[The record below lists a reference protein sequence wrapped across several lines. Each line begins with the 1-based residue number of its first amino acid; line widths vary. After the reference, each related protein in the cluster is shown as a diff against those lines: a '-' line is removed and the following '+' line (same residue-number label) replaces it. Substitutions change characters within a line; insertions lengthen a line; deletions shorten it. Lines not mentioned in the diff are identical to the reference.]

1 MSKVDFELRKLL
13 PRSNKNLNFV
23 NELYCL
29 LMNKKQ
35 KAKVLGYLEL
45 FNTAGINITDE
56 DLAEYIE
63 IVLREI

>member
-1 MSKVDFELRKLL
+1 MSKVDFELRTLL
-13 PRSNKNLNFV
+13 PRSNKDLNIV
-23 NELYCL
+23 NELYCF

-35 KAKVLGYLEL
+35 KYKVLNYLEL
-45 FNTAGINITDE
+45 FNSAGIDITDE